1 MQHGGV
7 TAHSDA
13 LGSRHLVV
21 LGLMASGKTALAT
34 VLAQRLDRPLHDSDA
49 DIEAATGR
57 TVRELAAAD
66 GPEAMHEREAA
77 HLLDALAA
85 EPPAVIAAA
94 ASTVDRGECRRAMG
108 NALVVWLDV
117 PTDVL
122 AARFAS
128 RPHRPDFGRPVAEL
142 LREQHARRG
151 PLFEAVADVV
161 LRYDADA
168 AAEAYAEAV
177 LAAAEH

>member
-7 TAHSDA
+7 TALPTP
-13 LGSRHLVV
+13 LGRRHVVV

-34 VLAQRLDRPLHDSDA
+34 VLAQWLGRPLRDSDA
-49 DIEAATGR
+49 DIEAATGH
-57 TVRELAAAD
+57 TVRDLAATE
-66 GPEAMHEREAA
+66 GPDAMHEREAA
-77 HLLDALAA
+77 HVLDALATTA
-85 EPPAVIAAA
+85 PAVIAAA
-94 ASTVDRGECRRAMG
+94 ASTVERDECREAMG
-108 NALVVWLDV
+108 AALVVWLDV

-142 LREQHARRG
+142 LAEQRARRG

-161 LRYDADA
+161 LRNDGDATPDA
-168 AAEAYAEAV
+168 LAEGV
-177 LAAAEH
+177 LAAVRL

>member
-1 MQHGGV
+1 MQS
-7 TAHSDA
+7 TP

-49 DIEAATGR
+49 DIEAMTGR
-57 TVRELAAAD
+57 TVRDLAAAE
-66 GPEAMHEREAA
+66 GAEAMHEREAA
-77 HLLDALAA
+77 HLLDALTSTT
-85 EPPAVIAAA
+85 PAVIAAA
-94 ASTVDRGECRRAMG
+94 ASTVERDECRRAMG
-108 NALVVWLDV
+108 NALVAWLDI
-117 PTDVL
+117 PTPVL

-128 RPHRPDFGRPVAEL
+128 RPHRPDFGRPIAEL
-142 LREQHARRG
+142 LADQRARRG
-151 PLFEAVADVV
+151 PWFEEVADVV

-177 LAAAEH
+177 LEAAEH